1 MESLIFDTTF
11 LIDIQRERQSRQ
23 PGRAHQ
29 FLRSHAEKGAYLSV
43 VAYGEYAEGFGNLE
57 DPAFVSLV
65 ESFEILPITRTV
77 AGRYGEI
84 TRVLRKSG
92 QMIGANDLWIAAA
105 ALDCGFPLVT
115 GNTDHFARVEGL
127 QVLGY

>member
-11 LIDIQRERQSRQ
+11 LIDIQRERKVAQ

-29 FLRSHAEKGAYLSV
+29 FLRSHSENGAYLSA
-43 VAYGEYAEGFGNLE
+43 VAYGEYTEGFDNLE

-65 ESFEILPITRTV
+65 ESFEILPVTRAV

-84 TRVLRKSG
+84 ARRLRITG
-92 QMIGANDLWIAAA
+92 QMIGANDLWIAAT
-105 ALDCGFPLVT
+105 ALECGFPLVT
-115 GNTDHFARVEGL
+115 GNAVHFVRVEGL
-127 QVLGY
+127 QVLSY